1 MHPKKLFLLAR
12 VIDECEDEMIC
23 DLAETYHLFNYQ
35 EYPPEMVGTL
45 VFGLRKDSRVKMK
58 LSGDKITTTE
68 WLLARIADEL
78 RDQSWARS
86 KDGEKGRNR
95 PKHILDQLLGLNK
108 REQYATF
115 ETMEEFERMW
125 SEI

>member
-1 MHPKKLFLLAR
+1 
-12 VIDECEDEMIC
+12 MIC
-23 DLAETYHLFNYQ
+23 DLAEYYHILNYQ
-35 EYPPEMVGTL
+35 EYPSDLVGTL
-45 VFGLRKDSRVKMK
+45 VFGLRQDSRVMMK
-58 LSGDKITTTE
+58 LSGAPITHTE

-95 PKHILDQLLGLNK
+95 PKHILDKLLGLEK
-108 REQYATF
+108 KEQYATF
-115 ETMEEFERMW
+115 ETMEDFERMW

>member
-1 MHPKKLFLLAR
+1 
-12 VIDECEDEMIC
+12 MIC
-23 DLAETYHLFNYQ
+23 DLAETYHILNYQ
-35 EYPPEMVGTL
+35 EYPPDLVGTL
-45 VFGLRKDSRVKMK
+45 VFGLRKESRVKMK

-78 RDQSWARS
+78 RDQSWAKSR
-86 KDGEKGRNR
+86 DGQKGRNK
-95 PKHILDQLLGLNK
+95 PKHILDQLLELNK
-108 REQYATF
+108 KEQYATF